1 LHEGQVAA
9 EPRAPGGAPGR
20 SATMRHVQRRTIGSD
35 GASRLEK
42 VGLFE
47 GLSTGQLRMLARM
60 VDEVTASAGETIM
73 RQGEMGYEVLILEEG
88 TAEVFKDGSRIN
100 EMGPGELFGELAVL
114 EVGGERTATVVAS
127 SPLRAIELTAHFM
140 REVRERMPVVGGQID
155 RAAAARRERDAQA
168 RA

>member
-100 EMGPGELFGELAVL
+100 EMGPGDLFGELAVL

-140 REVRERMPVVGGQID
+140 REVRERMPAVGGQID